1 MDRIHEISL
10 GYISKPLIQMAQLRV
25 KFVVC
30 LFVAIL
36 EHGSTILDK
45 FRQQKKMASRIEE
58 MKTIWDWRVYDL
70 GVGKTGLD
78 LDRDYWWW
86 FDSSLKVC
94 LII

>member
-1 MDRIHEISL
+1 METVEVHYTEKICHLYFHSIVSSKINNTHFFPMACIHEISL

-45 FRQQKKMASRIEE
+45 FR
-58 MKTIWDWRVYDL
+58 
-70 GVGKTGLD
+70 GKNGIQD
-78 LDRDYWWW
+78 
-86 FDSSLKVC
+86 
-94 LII
+94 